1 MTLKYR
7 IQSHKV
13 IFQILYLISIP
24 FILPILLVV
33 ITKFVLNYF
42 HVSLNNEQLIQSY
55 KIFIDI
61 SFFITILIVVK
72 LWKLKF
78 KEQLKIP
85 TLKTFFYILVFTFC
99 AFSYDIFLGT
109 YFYEQIFDGK
119 LPVIFFTSPR
129 TGNIYILFKAIFF
142 APIYEELFYRKIVF
156 NKLKQRY
163 NLLTSMIVSSLF
175 FAFGHL
181 DFSIHLLSFFV
192 IGLIF
197 SYLYY
202 KTNSIL
208 TVILLHSFYNVFNK
222 FQKIIEIEFIPENYI
237 YLLYYILGF
246 VGVYYSFKKLA
257 FLSKKNNAFF
267 YFKDTK
273 IYKYYAMHSRQ

>member
-1 MTLKYR
+1 MTIKYR
-7 IQSHKV
+7 IQSHKI
-13 IFQILYLISIP
+13 IFQILCLISIP
-24 FILPILLVV
+24 SILPILLVV
-33 ITKFVLNYF
+33 VTKFVLNYF

-61 SFFITILIVVK
+61 SFFIAILIVVK

-85 TLKTFFYILVFTFC
+85 SLKTFFYILVFAFC

-119 LPVIFFTSPR
+119 LPIISFSSPR
-129 TGNIYILFKAIFF
+129 TSNIYMLLKAIFF

-156 NKLKQRY
+156 SKLKQRY

-208 TVILLHSFYNVFNK
+208 TLILLHSFYNVFNK

-237 YLLYYILGF
+237 YILYYIIGF
-246 VGVYYSFKKLA
+246 VGVYYSFKKLV
-257 FLSKKNNAFF
+257 FFSEKNNAFF
-267 YFKDTK
+267 YFEDTK